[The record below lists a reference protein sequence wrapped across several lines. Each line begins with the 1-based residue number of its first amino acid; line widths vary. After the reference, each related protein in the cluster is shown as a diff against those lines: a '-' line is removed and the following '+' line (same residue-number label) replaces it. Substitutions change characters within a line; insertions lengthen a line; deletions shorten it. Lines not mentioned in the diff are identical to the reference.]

1 MKKTYLALITLLV
14 TTLSFADQTGS
25 FGIGYPSYEAALAA
39 VRADPAVNIGEDQGW
54 IVAENN
60 AEKSLWSFSPE
71 GHPAHPAVFKRNIL
85 TDSGKVY
92 IEMQVLC
99 GGPKEQCDQLVQE
112 FVQLNEAIS
121 ESMNNGK

>member
-1 MKKTYLALITLLV
+1 MRNTYLALVALLV
-14 TTLSFADQTGS
+14 TTLSFADQADS
-25 FGIGYPSYEAALAA
+25 FGIGYPSYEAALEAL
-39 VRADPAVNIGEDQGW
+39 RADPAVNVGEDQGW

-60 AEKSLWSFSPE
+60 TEKALWSFSPE
-71 GHPAHPAVFKRNIL
+71 GHPAHPAVFKRNVI

-112 FVQLNEAIS
+112 FVQLNEAIT
-121 ESMNNGK
+121 ESMNNGT